1 MEACRRSAGGSTKL
15 MAKPFEVVFEAA
27 EAVEGGYDARAL
39 GYSIFTQG
47 DDWEQQMKHRM
58 ATGRIGADQSRH
70 LSCFRESRDESALR
84 GAAG

>member
-1 MEACRRSAGGSTKL
+1 MEACRRSAGGLTKL

-47 DDWEQQMKHRM
+47 DDWE
-58 ATGRIGADQSRH
+58 H
-70 LSCFRESRDESALR
+70 LKAMVKDAVQCHFGDDCAVRTIRLRLVKDEAI
-84 GAAG
+84 AV